1 MRARLPPGQRP
12 RAVIIKVNNFQ
23 DKVRV
28 MQAAMK
34 AQALSYNGTSIM
46 IFEDFSAAVVK
57 KRQDFY
63 LAKQQLKE
71 RGIVYL
77 LYPAVLRI
85 RYDGQGNLRMLRL
98 LSPGGLRISSHVCLK

>member
-1 MRARLPPGQRP
+1 
-12 RAVIIKVNNFQ
+12 
-23 DKVRV
+23 
-28 MQAAMK
+28 MK

-63 LAKQQLKE
+63 SAKQQLKE
-71 RGIVYL
+71 RDIVYL

-85 RYDGQGNLRMLRL
+85 RYDGQERFFEQPKDVEAFESWRTEDIFSC
-98 LSPGGLRISSHVCLK
+98 LSKVIM